1 MLVCFTNLS
10 RMEFRVRYLALFRL
24 FSVMDGFEWF
34 WKRSFHKYIQL
45 MLKHLKAPF
54 LVQHLSYY
62 IIDINDLPDNAI
74 CNIAIYADD
83 TNQAI
88 WFVAT
93 TRIGF
98 WTWIWS
104 TRHCGLWPVDFNA
117 GKTQLVL
124 FDPSINTGDIDVK
137 MDGSV
142 SLLNWMG
149 GLACNNVMR

>member
-1 MLVCFTNLS
+1 
-10 RMEFRVRYLALFRL
+10 
-24 FSVMDGFEWF
+24 
-34 WKRSFHKYIQL
+34 

-74 CNIAIYADD
+74 CNIANYADD

-149 GLACNNVMR
+149 ALTCNNVMR